1 MQIKNLAC
9 TGKKIQTLPSY
20 MQIKNLAC
28 TGKKIQTLPSYAQNY
43 FSRKNWVT
51 MLVNPI
57 VPAGAK
63 SIKKR

>member
-1 MQIKNLAC
+1 
-9 TGKKIQTLPSY
+9 

-63 SIKKR
+63 SIKKTLAFKLTFQIF

>member
-1 MQIKNLAC
+1 
-9 TGKKIQTLPSY
+9 

-63 SIKKR
+63 NIKKR

>member
-9 TGKKIQTLPSY
+9 TG
-20 MQIKNLAC
+20 IKN
-28 TGKKIQTLPSYAQNY
+28 QTLPSYAQNY

-51 MLVNPI
+51 ILVNRI

-63 SIKKR
+63 NIKKR